1 MEEEQRLPEKT
12 IPVFTVLK
20 NGAILKNIFVVNSRD
35 FSSPE
40 RNGSI
45 VSDDDDEVEEIL
57 VVGRHPDCDILLT
70 HPSISR
76 FHLEIRSIS
85 SLQKLFVTDL
95 SSGINRLRIQTKF
108 LLSAIR
114 LLVLCHWISILCVF
128 WLLIGFVFRF
138 SAWDLG

>member
-1 MEEEQRLPEKT
+1 MEVKEENLTEEQRVPEKT

-40 RNGSI
+40 RNDST
-45 VSDDDDEVEEIL
+45 VSDNDEVEEIL
-57 VVGRHPDCDILLT
+57 IVGRHPDCDILLT

-76 FHLEIRSIS
+76 FHLEIRSIP

-95 SSGINRLRIQTKF
+95 SSGLKSS
-108 LLSAIR
+108 LL
-114 LLVLCHWISILCVF
+114 HF
-128 WLLIGFVFRF
+128 EF
-138 SAWDLG
+138 

>member
-1 MEEEQRLPEKT
+1 MEVKEEKVMEEEQRVPEKT

-40 RNGSI
+40 RNGST
-45 VSDDDDEVEEIL
+45 VSDDDDDELEEIL

-85 SLQKLFVTDL
+85 SCQKLFVTDL
-95 SSGINRLRIQTKF
+95 SSGINRIRIQTKI

-128 WLLIGFVFRF
+128 GC
-138 SAWDLG
+138 